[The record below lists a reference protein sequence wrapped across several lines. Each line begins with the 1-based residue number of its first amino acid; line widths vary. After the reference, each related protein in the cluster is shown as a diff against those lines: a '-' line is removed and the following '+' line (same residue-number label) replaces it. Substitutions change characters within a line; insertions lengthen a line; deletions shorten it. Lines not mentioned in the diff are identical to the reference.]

1 MSDQRE
7 HRKIASKAVCD
18 LMMLGLDKAQA
29 LEFIIDWAS
38 TRQKYNNV
46 SIAPLVNDFLHLG
59 LNLKDALNASD
70 KHRLSS
76 ECPPS
81 AEIESR
87 NAPEVGLSPFT

>member
-7 HRKIASKAVCD
+7 HRKIASRAVCD

-38 TRQKYNNV
+38 ARQKYNNV

-59 LNLKDALNASD
+59 LKLEEALKAAQD
-70 KHRLSS
+70 HV
-76 ECPPS
+76 
-81 AEIESR
+81 R
-87 NAPEVGLSPFT
+87 NKPIHET